1 MSINNIV
8 YHNSIKQDEFPS
20 PNSTNEP
27 GLHIAGT
34 RLLKYTEEDGITEV
48 VIPDSI
54 TEISRDCFNNCR
66 RLKSIIIP
74 DSVTLICAGA
84 FADCF
89 SLETIN
95 IPSGIVALG
104 DSLFQNCYML
114 REINIPARVLY
125 IGSKAFLNCRSLK
138 NISFP
143 DGLEFIDQYA
153 FEAGFCRISGV
164 CRNKMSGKHQ
174 KRIQKKQKIIYFL

>member
-8 YHNSIKQDEFPS
+8 YHNGIEQDEFPS

-34 RLLKYTEEDGITEV
+34 RLLKYTEEEGITDM
-48 VIPDSI
+48 VIPDTI
-54 TEISRDCFNNCR
+54 TEISRDCFKNCR
-66 RLKSIIIP
+66 RLKSVSIP

-89 SLETIN
+89 SLETMK
-95 IPSGIVALG
+95 IPSGIFALS

-114 REINIPARVLY
+114 SEINIPARVRH

-143 DGLEFIDQYA
+143 DGSFRKKLSFTMVCSKSVHPLKGQY
-153 FEAGFCRISGV
+153 CL
-164 CRNKMSGKHQ
+164 
-174 KRIQKKQKIIYFL
+174 KI